1 MLVPMIHNH
10 ILFFFLYASLWLV
23 THRSNIPSYTTGTVD
38 TIQVGVYSTL
48 KSPSRLQVR
57 SMAFDP
63 ERPNHLRQDV
73 VDEYPGGNK
82 VTDHYRWLEDPDSS
96 DTVAWVQ
103 AQNKITNAYLEKL
116 EARDFLK
123 VMYVS

>member
-1 MLVPMIHNH
+1 
-10 ILFFFLYASLWLV
+10 
-23 THRSNIPSYTTGTVD
+23 
-38 TIQVGVYSTL
+38 
-48 KSPSRLQVR
+48 
-57 SMAFDP
+57 MAFDP